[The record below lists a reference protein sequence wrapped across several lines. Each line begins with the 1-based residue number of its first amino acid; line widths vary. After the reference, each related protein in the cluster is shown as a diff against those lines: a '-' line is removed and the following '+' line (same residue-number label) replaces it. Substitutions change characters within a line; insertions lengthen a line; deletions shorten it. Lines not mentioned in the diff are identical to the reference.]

1 MDANSI
7 FNSVLVLSGLVV
19 LVSEWVSKFT
29 KLQGNWS
36 RLQSWVISVILGV
49 VATWIKIGIFSE
61 MDWKGGLAIG
71 IVSGLVANGV
81 FDISVVKRVLEF
93 IKVRA
98 EKNPN

>member
-19 LVSEWVSKFT
+19 LISEWLSKFT
-29 KLQGNWS
+29 KLQRNWS

-61 MDWKGGLAIG
+61 MDWKGGLVIG

-81 FDISVVKRVLEF
+81 FDISIVKKILEF
-93 IKVRA
+93 IKLRA

>member
-29 KLQGNWS
+29 KLHGNWS

-49 VATWIKIGIFSE
+49 VATWVKIGIFSE
-61 MDWKGGLAIG
+61 MDWKGGLVIG

-93 IKVRA
+93 IKLRA

>member
-19 LVSEWVSKFT
+19 LVSEWLSKLT

-49 VATWIKIGIFSE
+49 VATWVKIGIFSE
-61 MDWKGGLAIG
+61 MDWKGGLVMG

-81 FDISVVKRVLEF
+81 FDISIVKKVLEF
-93 IKVRA
+93 IKLRA
-98 EKNPN
+98 EKNPK

>member
-19 LVSEWVSKFT
+19 LVSEWVSKLT

-49 VATWIKIGIFSE
+49 VATWVKIGIFSE

-93 IKVRA
+93 IKLRA